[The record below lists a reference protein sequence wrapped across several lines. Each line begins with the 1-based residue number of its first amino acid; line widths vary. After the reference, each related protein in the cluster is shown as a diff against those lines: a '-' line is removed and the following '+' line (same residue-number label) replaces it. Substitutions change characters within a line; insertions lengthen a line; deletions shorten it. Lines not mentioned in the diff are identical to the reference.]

1 MIKRRGASL
10 QHISSIR
17 VFATLAVGSI
27 TFALHTSRIQ
37 EQSRQFP
44 CEGSVMVIGS
54 ILVY

>member
-17 VFATLAVGSI
+17 VFATLVVCST
-27 TFALHTSRIQ
+27 TFASRASQ
-37 EQSRQFP
+37 EKGAVTTFP